1 MTWGRVIDTRRAL
14 ALFFVLAFVAILGL
28 VLCLSAL
35 ANIQTISANSDLL
48 NSPLSMLSHLL

>member
-14 ALFFVLAFVAILGL
+14 ALFFVLAFVVILGL

-35 ANIQTISANSDLL
+35 ANIQIISTNSDLL
-48 NSPLSMLSHLL
+48 TAPLSLLSQLL